1 MKQPQNV
8 TYGDKVRIIPLF
20 GYFYHVSEPFLWPNI
35 AFIEKY
41 MQNKAFGEHVMLKH
55 PRYGKTIVILTK
67 SRWPYDK
74 APVSTA
80 GRCPRLTFI

>member
-20 GYFYHVSEPFLWPNI
+20 GYFYHVSEPFLRPNI

-55 PRYGKTIVILTK
+55 PRYGKAIVILTK

-80 GRCPRLTFI
+80 GRCPG